1 MAVLQ
6 GCDGPGMTL
15 PANLGHIFHAA
26 EMKAVGSANGHAGRF
41 QPLIYPVLA
50 IIAFNHFSGFGIPL
64 GRTPWAGGNAGFA
77 PDTQSLFHKNNTVL
91 GAFLHGARGTG
102 RHTPGIFTVKTGH
115 KHIRCPG
122 KPPDKF
128 RSDFDDLTN
137 SGAGRKRFVAFA
149 YDFTGMASNALF
161 GILKKIVFTH
171 DDPPNK
177 KKTAWRC
184 SGSVMQL

>member
-1 MAVLQ
+1 
-6 GCDGPGMTL
+6 
-15 PANLGHIFHAA
+15 
-26 EMKAVGSANGHAGRF
+26 
-41 QPLIYPVLA
+41 
-50 IIAFNHFSGFGIPL
+50 
-64 GRTPWAGGNAGFA
+64 
-77 PDTQSLFHKNNTVL
+77 
-91 GAFLHGARGTG
+91 
-102 RHTPGIFTVKTGH
+102 VKTGH
-115 KHIRCPG
+115 KHIRCPW

-137 SGAGRKRFVAFA
+137 PGAGRKRFVAFA